1 MQASELS
8 LEPFEQIA
16 EDLYTKGISI
26 STNAIPHKVLRA
38 LEARLNE
45 LDHDSFDVAGIGRQT
60 DHATNATI
68 RRDKIHW
75 LDNNNELELS
85 YLEHMGQLQQFVN
98 RRLFMGLFSYESHF
112 AKYQHGDFYKKHLDA
127 FKGKTNRVL
136 TTVLYL
142 NNNWQPEFGGEL
154 VVYSPDNHDEELLR
168 VTPAFGTFV
177 TFLSDEFPHEVLPA
191 QHTRF
196 SIAGW
201 FRVNASLNGDIDPP
215 R

>member
-16 EDLYTKGISI
+16 EDLYTRGISI

-85 YLEHMGQLQQFVN
+85 YLEHMDNSSNLLIVDS
-98 RRLFMGLFSYESHF
+98 LW
-112 AKYQHGDFYKKHLDA
+112 A
-127 FKGKTNRVL
+127 
-136 TTVLYL
+136 YL
-142 NNNWQPEFGGEL
+142 
-154 VVYSPDNHDEELLR
+154 VTKATSPS
-168 VTPAFGTFV
+168 TSTV
-177 TFLSDEFPHEVLPA
+177 TFIRNTLMRSKVKQIVFSP
-191 QHTRF
+191 RF
-196 SIAGW
+196 YI
-201 FRVNASLNGDIDPP
+201 
-215 R
+215 